1 MAYNQILADRIR
13 GQLQFLEGTIE
24 EKEMMGGLVFMLN
37 DKMCVGIIKD
47 ELMCRIN
54 PDQYPDAI
62 EKTGCRQ
69 MDFTGKPMKGWIL
82 VDDSGMKNIDDL
94 QYWIGLAVDFNQYAK
109 SSKKKK

>member
-1 MAYNQILADRIR
+1 MAYNQVLADRIR
-13 GQLQFLEGTIE
+13 EQLQFLKGTIE

-54 PDQYPDAI
+54 PDQYADAI

-82 VDDSGMKNIDDL
+82 VDDSGMKNIQDL
-94 QYWIGLAVDFNQYAK
+94 QYWIGLAVDYNQYAK